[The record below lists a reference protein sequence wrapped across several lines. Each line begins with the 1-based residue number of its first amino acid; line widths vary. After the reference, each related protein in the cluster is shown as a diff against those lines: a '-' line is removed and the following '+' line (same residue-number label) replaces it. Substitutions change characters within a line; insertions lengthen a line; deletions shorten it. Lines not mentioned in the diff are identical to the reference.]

1 MFNLTFNCADNDSI
15 TPSIAQLTTWFPSEA
30 SFPDNCILKIQ
41 LLSAQVDK
49 QQDFIAEI
57 EIEMLQELSQIESS
71 NGKWPRLILKMN
83 KSNSC
88 VMSPLISLSTDS
100 AASFFLLQLS
110 RLSAKTPEITDP
122 LDDNQ
127 FSSNQS
133 EQFP

>member
-1 MFNLTFNCADNDSI
+1 
-15 TPSIAQLTTWFPSEA
+15 
-30 SFPDNCILKIQ
+30 
-41 LLSAQVDK
+41 LSAQVDK

-88 VMSPLISLSTDS
+88 VMSPLISLSTVS